1 MIMRERGK
9 EGGRGRGFDGIHF
22 FQVFLFYILK
32 GNDLFR
38 VHQEFG
44 EKNVGEL

>member
-1 MIMRERGK
+1 MGLIGY
-9 EGGRGRGFDGIHF
+9 I

-44 EKNVGEL
+44 EKNVGELKIL